1 VVSGRDGS
9 GEWLGERGAERVAR
23 VYTMLSMAY
32 EAIVRVRERL
42 PLFDQVCRVLVEQGR
57 LRMAW
62 VGEVDDHGW
71 IVPVAH
77 AGVTDGYLDDIR
89 ISVRDVAEGR
99 GPTGTS
105 ARKRQHVFVGDIV
118 MDERM
123 APWRE
128 AALARGYR
136 SSAAF
141 PLVVD
146 DHCVAV
152 LTSYASEPGFFDEH
166 QVELFDRMAADLS
179 FALEAMQREER
190 RQALEAELRSSEERF
205 RVATESMLDAFT
217 ILSPV
222 RDDDGEITDFRYRYV
237 NEAYCELVGLDRG
250 RLLGHRVGEL
260 FPQFPDGERFELY
273 RRVALTGEP
282 CRTDDVQLPS
292 TWAGTALDSRV
303 LDTVIASMGEGLV
316 VSARDITDRKQAEQE
331 REQALAELQEVQQ
344 IARLG
349 SWHRDPASG
358 TRTWSAGMYAVY
370 GRDPGGGPMDADET
384 LTWVHPDDL
393 QRVQKAYA
401 NMRSGGQRFEL
412 DYRLL
417 TGDRG
422 MRTVHAIARPD
433 PERPGSYRGTLQDV
447 TALREA
453 EADAALAAI
462 VDSSDDAII
471 GKTLDGQITSWNPA
485 AEEIYGYRA
494 AEAVGNHIS
503 MLLAPGQEDD
513 LTELLAR
520 LARGERVSHVE
531 TTRRRKDGGIID
543 VSITTSPIRD
553 RQGRIA
559 GAATVARDVTVRK
572 QHKRELQRLA
582 QAAEYGTDAILSI
595 GLDGRVRHWNHGA
608 ERLYGY
614 SAEEAIGHD
623 LRDLTLLDSIDK
635 HIERVRGGASPY
647 QYEGQRRRKDGTV
660 IDILTNVVPWHVD
673 GQLVGV
679 TGVTIDMTERKRA
692 EQTAARLAAIVE
704 STDDAIVTYSPEGVI
719 ETWNAGAER
728 LSGYSAQEA
737 IGQPR
742 GMAAAE
748 GRKQEPFEDALAGRT
763 TRYESRV
770 KRRDGVVI
778 DIGLTLSP
786 IREADGAIV
795 GVSCIWHDITER
807 KQIERALRE
816 HQATL
821 EAALSSM
828 TDAVFISDAQ
838 GRFVVFNEAFTT
850 FHRFTSREQTL
861 RSLEDY
867 PAILEVFM
875 TNGEPAPLEQWA
887 ASRALRG
894 ELGTNVEYGLQR
906 KDTGERWVGSYSFA
920 PIRSADGTIVGSVV
934 TGRDITAWKNAQ
946 AELEQAQRLA
956 RLGSWTWDPGANQV
970 TWSAQMYELFGRDQA
985 LGPAIGD
992 ALLRY
997 VHPEDRQR
1005 VAERYELGAE
1015 SESEFELD
1023 FRIIIEQGEERV
1035 LHAVGRED
1043 PSRPGRYRGTFQDV
1057 TDQRRS
1063 EAERSELL
1071 QAAARAEEARRL
1083 NVELEQRV
1091 AARTFELE
1099 RANRELET
1107 FAYSVSHDLRAPLRA
1122 VDGFSTALL
1131 EDYGDQL
1138 DEGGRHDLERVR
1150 AGAVRMGNLIDEILQ
1165 LSRLS
1170 RRHFE
1175 RVPVD
1180 ISALASEIATGLND
1194 AEPDRRVEVQ
1204 IEPGLLAQADLE
1216 LVRNLLQ
1223 NLLGNA
1229 YKFTSK
1235 TRNPA
1240 IRFGAVEQ
1248 NGVPVYIV
1256 ADNGA
1261 GFDMAHAE
1269 QLFRPFHRLHRAT
1282 EFPGDGIGL
1291 ATVVRAVHRHGGVIW
1306 ADGAV
1311 NQGATF
1317 HFSLTPGAQP
1327 PASAATGE
1335 DVIPTWQPA
1344 DPDGTDDH
1352 GRAPGAAD

>member
-1 VVSGRDGS
+1 
-9 GEWLGERGAERVAR
+9 
-23 VYTMLSMAY
+23 
-32 EAIVRVRERL
+32 
-42 PLFDQVCRVLVEQGR
+42 
-57 LRMAW
+57 
-62 VGEVDDHGW
+62 
-71 IVPVAH
+71 
-77 AGVTDGYLDDIR
+77 
-89 ISVRDVAEGR
+89 
-99 GPTGTS
+99 
-105 ARKRQHVFVGDIV
+105 VFVGDIAT
-118 MDERM
+118 DERT

-128 AALARGYR
+128 AALAREYL

-146 DHCVAV
+146 DRCVAV
-152 LTSYASEPGFFDEH
+152 LTAYASEPGFFDGH

-190 RQALEAELRSSEERF
+190 RHALETELRLSEERF
-205 RVATESMLDAFT
+205 RQATESMLDALT

-237 NEAYCELVGLDRG
+237 NDAYCELVGFDRG
-250 RLLGHRVGEL
+250 RLLGHRVGKL
-260 FPQFPDGERFELY
+260 FPQFASGERFGLY

-292 TWAGTALDSRV
+292 AWAGTALGSRV

-316 VSARDITDRKQAEQE
+316 VSARDITDRKQAERE
-331 REQALAELQEVQQ
+331 REQALAELQEAQQ
-344 IARLG
+344 IAQLG
-349 SWHRDPASG
+349 SWHWDLATG
-358 TRTWSAGMYAVY
+358 TRAWSAGMYAVY
-370 GRDPGGGPMDADET
+370 GRDPGGGPIDTEQT

-393 QRVQKAYA
+393 QRVQQAYA
-401 NMRSGGQRFEL
+401 NMLSGGERFEL

-417 TGDRG
+417 TSDRG
-422 MRTVHAIARPD
+422 WRTVRAIARPD

-453 EADAALAAI
+453 EAAGALAAI
-462 VDSSDDAII
+462 VDSSNDAII
-471 GKTLDGQITSWNPA
+471 GKTLEGQITSWNRA
-485 AEEIYGYRA
+485 AEEIYGYSA

-513 LTELLAR
+513 LSELLAR

-553 RQGRIA
+553 RQGRIV

-572 QHKRELQRLA
+572 AHERELQRLA
-582 QAAEYGTDAILSI
+582 QAAEFGSDAILSI

-623 LRDLTLLDSIDK
+623 LRDLTLLDSIDE
-635 HIERVRGGASPY
+635 HIEQVERGVSAY
-647 QYEGQRRRKDGTV
+647 QYEAQRRRKDGTV

-679 TGVTIDMTERKRA
+679 TGVTIDVTERKRA

-704 STDDAIVTYSPEGVI
+704 STDDAILSYSPEGVI

-728 LSGYSAQEA
+728 LSGYSAQEVV
-737 IGQPR
+737 GQPR
-742 GMAAAE
+742 ELLAAE
-748 GRKQEPFEDALAGRT
+748 GWKRDPFEDALAGRT
-763 TRYESRV
+763 ARYESRAM
-770 KRRDGVVI
+770 RRDGSLLDTGV
-778 DIGLTLSP
+778 TMSP

-795 GVSCIWHDITER
+795 GVSCIWQDITER
-807 KQIERALRE
+807 KRIERALRE

-828 TDAVFISDAQ
+828 TDAVFISDAE
-838 GRFVVFNEAFTT
+838 GRFVLFNEAFTT
-850 FHRFTSREQTL
+850 FHRFSSREQTL
-861 RSLEDY
+861 SSLEDY

-887 ASRALRG
+887 VPRALRG
-894 ELGTNVEYGLQR
+894 ELGTNVEYGLRR

-934 TGRDITAWKNAQ
+934 AGRDITAWKNAQ

-956 RLGSWTWDPGANQV
+956 AMGSWTWGPGADRV

-992 ALLRY
+992 ALVRY
-997 VHPEDRQR
+997 VHPEDRKR
-1005 VAERYELGAE
+1005 VTERLELGAA

-1023 FRIIIEQGEERV
+1023 FRIITEQGEERV

-1057 TDQRRS
+1057 SDQRRA
-1063 EAERSELL
+1063 EADRSQLL
-1071 QAAARAEEARRL
+1071 LAAARAEESRRL

-1099 RANRELET
+1099 RANKELET

-1122 VDGFSTALL
+1122 VEGFSQALL
-1131 EDYGDQL
+1131 EDYWEKL
-1138 DEGGRHDLERVR
+1138 DEQGRHDLERVR
-1150 AGAVRMGNLIDEILQ
+1150 AGAVRMGDLIDALLQ

-1170 RRHFE
+1170 RWRLA
-1175 RVPVD
+1175 RVPID
-1180 ISALASEIATGLND
+1180 ISALAREVV
-1194 AEPDRRVEVQ
+1194 AELQGEWPDRHVEVEIQ
-1204 IEPGLLAQADLE
+1204 EGLLAEADLS
-1216 LVRNLLQ
+1216 LVRTVLQ
-1223 NLLGNA
+1223 NLLANA

-1235 TRNPA
+1235 ATHAR
-1240 IRFGAVEQ
+1240 IRFGAVQ
-1248 NGVPVYIV
+1248 QAGVCVYFV

-1269 QLFRPFHRLHRAT
+1269 RLFLPFHRLHRET

-1291 ATVVRAVHRHGGVIW
+1291 ATVTRAVRKHGGTIW
-1306 ADGAV
+1306 AQGAV
-1311 NQGATF
+1311 NEGATF

-1327 PASAATGE
+1327 PPSAATGQ
-1335 DVIPTWQPA
+1335 DVLPTWQP
-1344 DPDGTDDH
+1344 TERE
-1352 GRAPGAAD
+1352 GRQ